1 MWAGCYP
8 VYLHIFAAYEPA
20 HRCHIPCCDS
30 IDSQFNESHVQFS
43 IPKEESLGHMFTEAK
58 NLDPCK
64 QFDNFDEKFA
74 FSFEND
80 QDNVTCTEELF
91 NQVFYIP
98 IL

>member
-1 MWAGCYP
+1 
-8 VYLHIFAAYEPA
+8 
-20 HRCHIPCCDS
+20 
-30 IDSQFNESHVQFS
+30 
-43 IPKEESLGHMFTEAK
+43 MFTEAK